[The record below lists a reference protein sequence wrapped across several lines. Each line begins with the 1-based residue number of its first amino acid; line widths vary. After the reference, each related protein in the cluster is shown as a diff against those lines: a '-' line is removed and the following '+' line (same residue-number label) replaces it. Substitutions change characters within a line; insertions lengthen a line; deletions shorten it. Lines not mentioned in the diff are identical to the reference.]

1 MGGRK
6 STVDIQKSHD
16 SMKIFILMNLNT
28 KLSDT
33 MSMFKYVTTWN
44 SRYVCSKFNAPR
56 AYLITHAICHARVL
70 ILNT

>member
-6 STVDIQKSHD
+6 STVDIQRSHD

-28 KLSDT
+28 KLSDI

-44 SRYVCSKFNAPR
+44 SRYVCSKFNALCAYISDHACDMPR
-56 AYLITHAICHARVL
+56 
-70 ILNT
+70 